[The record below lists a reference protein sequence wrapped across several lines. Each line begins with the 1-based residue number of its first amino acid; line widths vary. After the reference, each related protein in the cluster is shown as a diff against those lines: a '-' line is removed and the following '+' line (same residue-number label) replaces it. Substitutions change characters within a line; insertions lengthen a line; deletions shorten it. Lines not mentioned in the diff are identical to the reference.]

1 MRNLVFVFTLFFH
14 LSLFAQKPLCYIYD
28 RNTLK
33 LDSIVSFE
41 YDKSIVS
48 DRTNYK
54 AVTDIQYLYEAIDT
68 FKTHNE
74 SDFTLKYKVAEHFD
88 INKFPLT
95 AAIKTLTIKNEQI
108 KGHCSAIMVSP
119 KHILT
124 AAHCHS
130 TFGNQV
136 GPHLQLLNQDSTFF
150 ACPAFDGSLNQNFDC
165 SNISKLYIFNYAD
178 IALLELEDPIGYQ
191 TGWVGTEF
199 DTEIDLKTSYFY
211 NFSYPGPVR
220 YPITLLDSS
229 IYNGDTLYFKM
240 GNATSTNNKSIVI
253 QDSFGNPGESGSA
266 LMRVINDEAYYTN
279 AIMCCGGLIFDKL
292 VPEIFFTIK
301 SIISESINVVNDHKQ
316 ESISIF
322 PNPTKDIVHIVFD
335 ETSYSSIKIF
345 DWNGNLL
352 VTKTISEDSHQ
363 LDFNNKPDGVY
374 YLLFESIS
382 GLKMKKIIKI

>member
-1 MRNLVFVFTLFFH
+1 MKNLVFIFIFFNH

-41 YDKSIVS
+41 YDESIVS

-68 FKTHNE
+68 FKTHNQ

-95 AAIKTLTIKNEQI
+95 AAIKTLTVENEQI
-108 KGHCSAIMVSP
+108 KGHCSAIMIGP

-130 TFGNQV
+130 SFG
-136 GPHLQLLNQDSTFF
+136 LNGLNIFNRDSTFF
-150 ACPAFDGSLNQNFDC
+150 ACPAFDGNLNQNFDC
-165 SNISKLYIFNYAD
+165 SNISKLYIFNNAD
-178 IALLELEDPIGYQ
+178 IALLELKDPIGYQ
-191 TGWVGTEF
+191 TGWVGIEF

-211 NFSYPGPVR
+211 NFSYPGPVS
-220 YPITLLDSS
+220 YPTTLLDSS
-229 IYNGDTLYFKM
+229 IYNNDTLYFKM
-240 GNATSTNNKSIVI
+240 GNATFTNYKSIVI
-253 QDSFGNPGESGSA
+253 ENSFGNVGESGSA
-266 LMRVINDEAYYTN
+266 LIRVINDEAYYTN
-279 AIMCCGGLIFDKL
+279 AILCCGRLIFDKL
-292 VPEIFFTIK
+292 VPEVFFAIK
-301 SIISESINVVNDHKQ
+301 SIISESINANGDYGK

-322 PNPTKDIVHIVFD
+322 PNPTKDIVNIVFD
-335 ETSYSSIKIF
+335 ETSYSTIKIF

-352 VTKTISEDSHQ
+352 ETKKISEHSHQ

-374 YLLFESIS
+374 YLIFESNS
-382 GLKMKKIIKI
+382 GLKMKKVIKI